1 MISHSGNTFTIYMY
15 TKCTVHSAQCTQY
28 TLHSTHSTQYTHSA
42 QCTQPTIHTVHTV
55 HTAHSAHSTQY
66 THSAQCT
73 EHFPTQCTVH
83 CALCTAH
90 SPQPTAHGALSHNI
104 HSAQCTAHSPRCSF
118 PQCTQCTV
126 YVLNCHSLPTVRP
139 QYQAII
145 LKAVQCPILVS
156 CCLAPIHLIF
166 SLLLK
171 SMDSVSVYQVKM
183 YSTIPF
189 TPMTVSLERHFP

>member
-1 MISHSGNTFTIYMY
+1 M
-15 TKCTVHSAQCTQY
+15 HSAQCTVHTVHIAQYAQY
-28 TLHSTHSTQYTHSA
+28 TVHTQCTVHTAHNTHSTHSTQ
-42 QCTQPTIHTVHTV
+42 CTQHTVHT
-55 HTAHSAHSTQY
+55 
-66 THSAQCT
+66 QCT
-73 EHFPTQCTVH
+73 VHRALSHTVH
-83 CALCTAH
+83 CALCTVH

>member
-1 MISHSGNTFTIYMY
+1 MHSAQCTVHNTHSTQYSTHTVHSAQSTFPHSALCTVPC
-15 TKCTVHSAQCTQY
+15 TLCTVHSA
-28 TLHSTHSTQYTHSA
+28 
-42 QCTQPTIHTVHTV
+42 
-55 HTAHSAHSTQY
+55 
-66 THSAQCT
+66 
-73 EHFPTQCTVH
+73 
-83 CALCTAH
+83 
-90 SPQPTAHGALSHNI
+90 QPTAHGALSHNI
-104 HSAQCTAHSPRCSF
+104 HSAQCKAHSPRCSF

-145 LKAVQCPILVS
+145 LKAIQCPILVS

-171 SMDSVSVYQVKM
+171 LMDSVLVYQAKM
-183 YSTIPF
+183 YGTIPF